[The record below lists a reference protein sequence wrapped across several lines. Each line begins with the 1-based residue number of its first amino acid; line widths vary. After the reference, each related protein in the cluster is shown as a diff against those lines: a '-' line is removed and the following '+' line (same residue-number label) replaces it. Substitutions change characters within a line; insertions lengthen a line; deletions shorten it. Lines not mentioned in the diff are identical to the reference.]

1 MKSNVKCPVKINKRF
16 VKIIFGG
23 LNLFAQNLIVT
34 THIKA
39 SVEIKFGI
47 VLRRVYSKISF
58 ANKFRFL
65 TVNFVSLTNIY
76 MQNA

>member
-47 VLRRVYSKISF
+47 VLRRVVFFERISF
-58 ANKFRFL
+58 L
-65 TVNFVSLTNIY
+65 LG
-76 MQNA
+76 